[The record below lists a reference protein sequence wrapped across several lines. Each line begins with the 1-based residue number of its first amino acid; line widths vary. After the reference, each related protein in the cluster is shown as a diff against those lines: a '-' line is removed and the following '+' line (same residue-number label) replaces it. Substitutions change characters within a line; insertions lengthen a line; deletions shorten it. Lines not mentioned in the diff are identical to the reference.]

1 MSATLEIDKFCKYF
15 GTESIVKV
23 EGRAHPIEVYHTMQ
37 PQKDY
42 LVIFHA
48 LYFDHRIHWLTL
60 LFRLFYMKN

>member
-42 LVIFHA
+42 LVI
-48 LYFDHRIHWLTL
+48 
-60 LFRLFYMKN
+60 

>member
-23 EGRAHPIEVYHTMQ
+23 EGRAHPIEVYHTLQ

-42 LVIFHA
+42 LVS
-48 LYFDHRIHWLTL
+48 LKYW
-60 LFRLFYMKN
+60 

>member
-23 EGRAHPIEVYHTMQ
+23 EGRAHPIEVYHTLQ

-42 LVIFHA
+42 LNSLVSTVIQIV
-48 LYFDHRIHWLTL
+48 LYEE
-60 LFRLFYMKN
+60 MKGDILAFMTG